1 MAEVLAVRASRRLI
15 ALLILLHGAALAMIA
30 VLLVLRV
37 PLWGPLAGLALVAA
51 SLIQS
56 WRLVRIKGEWRLKL
70 PEFGDPVL
78 VRGEDQQLLEMLPGC
93 VDFAGI
99 WIVLRWRALASGESQ
114 SICLMADSTDST
126 SWRRLRIWLRWRAF
140 SPDRSRSASP

>member
-1 MAEVLAVRASRRLI
+1 MTDVLAIRASRRLI
-15 ALLILLHGAALAMIA
+15 ALLILLHGAALAMSVALAIQ
-30 VLLVLRV
+30 RV
-37 PLWGPLAGLALVAA
+37 PLWGPLAGLGLVAA

-56 WRLVRIKGEWRLKL
+56 WRLVWLEGEWRLKL

-78 VRGEDQQLLEMLPGC
+78 MRGDRELRLEMLSGC

-99 WIVLRWRALASGESQ
+99 WIVLRWRVLANGESR
-114 SICLMADSTDST
+114 SICLMADSTDPT

-140 SPDRSRSASP
+140 SPDRSRGRSP